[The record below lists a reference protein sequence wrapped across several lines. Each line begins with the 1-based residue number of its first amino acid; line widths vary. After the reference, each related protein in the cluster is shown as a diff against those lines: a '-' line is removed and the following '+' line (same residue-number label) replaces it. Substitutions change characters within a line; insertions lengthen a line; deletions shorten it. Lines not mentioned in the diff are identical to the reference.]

1 MAYNVTSYI
10 EFAKSTEILKIA
22 DLVCNLGSRA
32 QKSPKISQK
41 FGRGIM
47 IDLIVCTFMAYGS
60 ECVWYRGIE
69 SSLESLRPIY
79 DQPKLTLILQGGGR
93 DYFRRC

>member
-1 MAYNVTSYI
+1 MAFNVISYI
-10 EFAKSTEILKIA
+10 EFAKNTEILKIA

-32 QKSPKISQK
+32 QKSIKISQK
-41 FGRGIM
+41 LGRGIT
-47 IDLIVCTFMAYGS
+47 IDLIVYTCMAYGS
-60 ECVWYRGIE
+60 KCAWYRGIE